1 MRFLRSLCLL
11 LFVGLLAILLA
22 GLGGALAKAYGAA
35 SSDTS
40 LFPLS
45 LVIVLGLWF
54 LLSRRKRRKAGASGL
69 PPARC
74 ITPRVR
80 RLVYERDRGRCV
92 DCGSTYNLE
101 FDHIIP
107 FSKGRSNSEKNIQ
120 LLCRTCNRRK
130 HAKIE

>member
-1 MRFLRSLCLL
+1 MRFLRSVRSV
-11 LFVGLLAILLA
+11 LFVGLLAILVA

-35 SSDTS
+35 SDDAS

-54 LLSRRKRRKAGASGL
+54 LLSRRKRRKAIASGL

-80 RLVYERDRGRCV
+80 RIVYERDGGRCV
-92 DCGSTYNLE
+92 KCGSRHHLE
-101 FDHIIP
+101 FDHILAY
-107 FSKGRSNSEKNIQ
+107 SKGGSNSEKNIQ
-120 LLCRTCNRRK
+120 LLCRECNRKKREK
-130 HAKIE
+130 FE